1 MEDRLTRIGIFYDGN
16 YFSHVSNY
24 YLFNHERRAR
34 ISIEGLHR
42 FVRRQVAESEGTDER
57 YCQVV
62 DAHYFRGRLSA
73 SEAQERDSLYGERLF
88 DEVLMRAGV
97 TTHYMPLSSSGQKG
111 IDVWFALE
119 AFELAMYKRFTVSVL
134 VTGDGDYV
142 PLVRKLNTLGTRMM
156 LLGWNFEYNGKD
168 GQPRTTRTS
177 QALIEEVTYPV
188 LMGRIIEDRSR
199 RNDPI
204 VRNLFVPRQQTS
216 TATVSNDVS
225 DQQ

>member
-24 YLFNHERRAR
+24 YLYNHERRAR

-97 TTHYMPLSSSGQKG
+97 TTHYMPLSNSGEKG

-134 VTGDGDYV
+134 SHRGRG
-142 PLVRKLNTLGTRMM
+142 LRTLGQEAEHI
-156 LLGWNFEYNGKD
+156 GD
-168 GQPRTTRTS
+168 PRDAPRVGLRVH
-177 QALIEEVTYPV
+177 Q
-188 LMGRIIEDRSR
+188 GRPAADHAYFSRSHR
-199 RNDPI
+199 
-204 VRNLFVPRQQTS
+204 
-216 TATVSNDVS
+216 
-225 DQQ
+225 